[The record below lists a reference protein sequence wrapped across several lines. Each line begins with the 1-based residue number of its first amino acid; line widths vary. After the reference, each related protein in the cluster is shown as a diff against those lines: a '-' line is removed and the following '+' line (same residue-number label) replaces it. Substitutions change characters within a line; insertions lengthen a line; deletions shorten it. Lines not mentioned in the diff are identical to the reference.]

1 MNGHC
6 PLLIHRMKCLEKA
19 VLIFKLLERWHGLS
33 LYIAIIC
40 FSMSLKTASVLII
53 DDDTDV
59 LTAVRLLLKPEVKEI
74 ITEKNPE
81 NIRSLLSKQDFDV
94 ILLDMNFN
102 ASINTGNEGLF
113 WLKKI
118 KEFKSQ
124 AAVIMIT
131 AYGDIDLAIR
141 SLKEGAYDFIVKPW
155 HNEKLLATI
164 KEAVR
169 QKENKGVA
177 PVGSSVFEK
186 ELLGESEVMRDIFYK
201 IQKIAPTDANILILG
216 ENGTGKELI
225 AKAIHQFSLRVT
237 KPFIKVD
244 VGALTESL
252 FESELFGH
260 KKGAFTD
267 AREDR
272 AGRFEA
278 ANTGTLFLDEI
289 GNISLH
295 QQAKL
300 LSVLQNRQVVRLG
313 TNEPIPIDIR
323 LICATNVPLA
333 ELANESRFRK
343 DLIYRINTVEIVVPP
358 LRKRGSDVLLLANHY
373 IKIYRDKYLK
383 PEMELDA
390 SAKEKLLNYNFPG
403 NVRELQ
409 YAIERAVIM
418 ADGSLLTAKDILFS
432 PIESA
437 FTETESE
444 DQSNLSAVEKATIL
458 KVIEKNSGNISKA
471 AKELGITR
479 TALYRRLSKYD
490 I

>member
-1 MNGHC
+1 MQ
-6 PLLIHRMKCLEKA
+6 
-19 VLIFKLLERWHGLS
+19 LS
-33 LYIAIIC
+33 
-40 FSMSLKTASVLII
+40 KASVLVV

-59 LTAVRLLLKPEVKEI
+59 LTAVRLLLRPQVKEI

-81 NIRSLLSKQDFDV
+81 NIQSLLNTYAFDV
-94 ILLDMNFN
+94 VLLDMNFKS
-102 ASINTGNEGLF
+102 ALNTGNEGLY

-118 KEFKSQ
+118 KELRPQ
-124 AAVIMIT
+124 TAVIMIT

-141 SLKEGAYDFIVKPW
+141 SLKEGALDFVVKPW
-155 HNEKLLATI
+155 HNEKLLSIITDA
-164 KEAVR
+164 
-169 QKENKGVA
+169 VA
-177 PVGSSVFEK
+177 PKGTDK
-186 ELLGESEVMRDIFYK
+186 KTTPQTIDKTLAGPELLGESEVMQDILLK
-201 IQKIAPTDANILILG
+201 IRKVAPTDANILILG

-225 AKAIHQFSLRVT
+225 AKAIQQHSTRKN
-237 KPFIKVD
+237 KPFVKVD

-278 ANTGTLFLDEI
+278 ADGGTIFLDEI

-300 LSVLQNRQVVRLG
+300 LSVLQNRQVIRLGSNEPTNIDVRL
-313 TNEPIPIDIR
+313 
-323 LICATNVPLA
+323 LCATNVPLS

-343 DLIYRINTVEIVVPP
+343 DLVYRINTIEIMVPP
-358 LRKRGSDVLLLANHY
+358 LRKRGNDIILLAKHFMEVYAAKYMRSVPDLSRSATDKLMNYHY
-373 IKIYRDKYLK
+373 
-383 PEMELDA
+383 
-390 SAKEKLLNYNFPG
+390 PG

-409 YAIERAVIM
+409 YAIERAIIM
-418 ADGSLLTAKDILFS
+418 ADSPVLEAQDILFS

-437 FTETESE
+437 PAPESAVL
-444 DQSNLSAVEKATIL
+444 QSNLGELEKATINRVL
-458 KVIEKNSGNISKA
+458 EKHHGNLTKA

-479 TALYRRLSKYD
+479 TALYRRLGKYD